1 MILLQSLLNGASKA
15 MNVNGSVTPQSFSY
29 SPVSGS
35 VQIKAVTI
43 VIRDEG
49 NSALSNFGAI
59 SALSNGLQIK
69 VNIGGVESTLF
80 NIKDNADMCAF
91 FSEKCFGS
99 SAVLSLLGITTPV
112 GFGASN
118 NIFCGEIDFDRPI
131 LLTDSDSIT
140 GYVRDNLSQ
149 VDTLNMAIMLER
161 D

>member
-1 MILLQSLLNGASKA
+1 MILLQSLLNGAAKS
-15 MNVNGSVTPQSFSY
+15 MSVNGSVTPQSFSY
-29 SPVSGS
+29 SPGTGS
-35 VQIKAVTI
+35 VQVNAITI

-59 SALSNGLQIK
+59 SALNNGLQIK
-69 VNIGGVESTLF
+69 VNISGVEATLF

-118 NIFCGEIDFDRPI
+118 NIFCGEIDFNRPI

-140 GYVRDNLSQ
+140 AYVRDNLSAI
-149 VDTLNMAIMLER
+149 DTLNMAIILEK